1 MNALQIENK
10 VINLLSK
17 LSRETPSSP
26 PTISMEKMHPLRLR
40 RLKESFK
47 ETFTKIL
54 EERPTTVSE
63 QQALKDAADA
73 AVASLSSGPRIDER
87 ELEWV
92 LCFAIFMYF
101 ASGIDSSNEIIHEL
115 EVCIRLTESQV
126 LKVTNLKLELLIYK
140 FSMEHT
146 NLSNLRKIL
155 WEAVERFPEDPKL
168 NRKLLE
174 IENKGVASLKVR
186 GHYHKVLEN
195 SCSVM
200 PWIFAISYEE
210 ERLRTMQTAY
220 RLKGVNEM
228 VKRQVTGKY
237 MKILPHLCNCF
248 GGTVRSIITFLTQ
261 FQGIYFTLEFKILL

>member
-1 MNALQIENK
+1 MNAFQIENK

-17 LSRETPSSP
+17 LSRETSSSS

-40 RLKESFK
+40 RVKESFK

-63 QQALKDAADA
+63 QQALKDAA
-73 AVASLSSGPRIDER
+73 VPSSSSGPSVDER
-87 ELEWV
+87 ELKWV

-101 ASGIDSSNEIIHEL
+101 ANGIDSANEIIHEL

-126 LKVTNLKLELLIYK
+126 LKVTNLKLELLMYK
-140 FSMEHT
+140 FSMQHT
-146 NLSNLRKIL
+146 NLSSLRKIL

-168 NRKLLE
+168 NRTLLE
-174 IENKGVASLKVR
+174 IENKGIASLKVR
-186 GHYHKVLEN
+186 EHYHKVLEN

-228 VKRQVTGKY
+228 VNKQVNVK
-237 MKILPHLCNCF
+237 
-248 GGTVRSIITFLTQ
+248 
-261 FQGIYFTLEFKILL
+261 